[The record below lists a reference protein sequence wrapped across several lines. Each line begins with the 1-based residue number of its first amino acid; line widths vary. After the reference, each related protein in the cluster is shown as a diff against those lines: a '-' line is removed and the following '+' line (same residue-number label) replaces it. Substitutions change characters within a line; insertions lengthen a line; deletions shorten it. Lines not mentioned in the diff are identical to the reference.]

1 MIWELFS
8 YLYTGSSLGGQLAS
22 EAARPS
28 PNFRVASIFGRF
40 QKQTHTTT
48 IVAVEETI
56 GKRKQKSF
64 SLSKT
69 TSTLELLLLW
79 WWKESSAWRK
89 LMPSKVFPLFPLL
102 LSLNSSFSNL
112 NSAWAFEASVK
123 YHIWPPKGKVIF
135 QKFTFQRKMGA
146 NFSIGEEEGREG
158 GGGWA
163 RKRKGGSK
171 KTKKKV
177 LSWFIALQ
185 QQHTQQPNLGQKK
198 ILAQYSGGRRSSILS
213 RCPINFD
220 LPFQF
225 QNFLFIF
232 LYSQRWNLNTFKSV
246 LERSEIRTK
255 KSQKNSY
262 FGQNMALIDLSSNR
276 NTRY

>member
-8 YLYTGSSLGGQLAS
+8 YLYTTSSLGGQLAS
-22 EAARPS
+22 AAAARPS

-40 QKQTHTTT
+40 QKQTHTST

-123 YHIWPPKGKVIF
+123 YHIWPKGKVIF

-146 NFSIGEEEGREG
+146 NFSIREGEEEGE

-163 RKRKGGSK
+163 RKRKGRVLK
-171 KTKKKV
+171 KQKKKFCHD
-177 LSWFIALQ
+177 LL
-185 QQHTQQPNLGQKK
+185 LC
-198 ILAQYSGGRRSSILS
+198 SS
-213 RCPINFD
+213 
-220 LPFQF
+220 
-225 QNFLFIF
+225 
-232 LYSQRWNLNTFKSV
+232 
-246 LERSEIRTK
+246 
-255 KSQKNSY
+255 
-262 FGQNMALIDLSSNR
+262 SSPSNQ
-276 NTRY
+276 T

>member
-8 YLYTGSSLGGQLAS
+8 YLYTTSSLGGQLAS
-22 EAARPS
+22 AAAAARPS

-69 TSTLELLLLW
+69 TSTLELLLLLW

-158 GGGWA
+158 GGWA

-171 KTKKKV
+171 KTKKSFVMIYCFAAAAHPATKPRAEENTSTV
-177 LSWFIALQ
+177 QWRPQKQHFIPVSHQ
-185 QQHTQQPNLGQKK
+185 FRP
-198 ILAQYSGGRRSSILS
+198 
-213 RCPINFD
+213 PIPISD
-220 LPFQF
+220 HI
-225 QNFLFIF
+225 LFIF
-232 LYSQRWNLNTFKSV
+232 LLQSKIKCEIFSLLLKAIQLN
-246 LERSEIRTK
+246 
-255 KSQKNSY
+255 
-262 FGQNMALIDLSSNR
+262 
-276 NTRY
+276 

>member
-8 YLYTGSSLGGQLAS
+8 YLYTTSSLGGQLAS
-22 EAARPS
+22 AAAAAARPS

-69 TSTLELLLLW
+69 TSTLELLLLLW

-158 GGGWA
+158 GGWA
-163 RKRKGGSK
+163 RKRKGG
-171 KTKKKV
+171 
-177 LSWFIALQ
+177 F
-185 QQHTQQPNLGQKK
+185 
-198 ILAQYSGGRRSSILS
+198 
-213 RCPINFD
+213 
-220 LPFQF
+220 
-225 QNFLFIF
+225 
-232 LYSQRWNLNTFKSV
+232 
-246 LERSEIRTK
+246 
-255 KSQKNSY
+255 
-262 FGQNMALIDLSSNR
+262 
-276 NTRY
+276 

>member
-69 TSTLELLLLW
+69 TSTLELLLLLW

-158 GGGWA
+158 GGGGWA

-171 KTKKKV
+171 KTKKKFCHD
-177 LSWFIALQ
+177 LL
-185 QQHTQQPNLGQKK
+185 LC
-198 ILAQYSGGRRSSILS
+198 SSS
-213 RCPINFD
+213 TP
-220 LPFQF
+220 
-225 QNFLFIF
+225 
-232 LYSQRWNLNTFKSV
+232 
-246 LERSEIRTK
+246 
-255 KSQKNSY
+255 
-262 FGQNMALIDLSSNR
+262 SNQ
-276 NTRY
+276 T

>member
-8 YLYTGSSLGGQLAS
+8 YLYTTSSLGGQLAS
-22 EAARPS
+22 AAAARPS

-40 QKQTHTTT
+40 QKQTHTST

-123 YHIWPPKGKVIF
+123 YHIWPKGKVIF

-146 NFSIGEEEGREG
+146 NFSIREGEEEGE

-163 RKRKGGSK
+163 RKRKGRVLK
-171 KTKKKV
+171 KQKKKV

-185 QQHTQQPNLGQKK
+185 QQLTQQPNLGQKK

-220 LPFQF
+220 LQFQF
-225 QNFLFIF
+225 RHLFC
-232 LYSQRWNLNTFKSV
+232 LYSFAVKDKMWDF
-246 LERSEIRTK
+246 
-255 KSQKNSY
+255 
-262 FGQNMALIDLSSNR
+262 
-276 NTRY
+276 